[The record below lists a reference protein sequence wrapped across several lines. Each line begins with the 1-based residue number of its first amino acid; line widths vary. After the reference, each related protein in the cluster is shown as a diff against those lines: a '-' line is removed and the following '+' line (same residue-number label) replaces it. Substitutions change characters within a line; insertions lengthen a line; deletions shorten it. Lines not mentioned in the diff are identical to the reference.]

1 MLKCQKEIRDKRGAC
16 DLVFYFIALLTVVL
30 DQISKWIV
38 LNKMDLYQSIPI
50 IEGWFHFTSTRNQ
63 GAAFSILQGQRWF
76 FIVLT
81 LFVVAFISYYLYRI
95 HKTQKLFS
103 FSLALIL
110 GGAIGNLIDRSRF
123 GEVVDFIDV
132 RIINFAVF
140 NIADS
145 AIVIG
150 VILMLWDIFINK
162 NESFLS

>member
-1 MLKCQKEIRDKRGAC
+1 LIY
-16 DLVFYFIALLTVVL
+16 YFISILVVVL
-30 DQISKWIV
+30 DHLSKWIV

-50 IEGWFHFTSTRNQ
+50 IEGWFHFTSTRNR

-81 LFVVAFISYYLYRI
+81 LFVVAFIGYYLYRI

-103 FSLALIL
+103 LSLALIL
-110 GGAIGNLIDRSRF
+110 GGAIGNLIDRVRF

-145 AIVIG
+145 AITIG
-150 VILMLWDIFINK
+150 VILMLWDVFINK
-162 NESFLS
+162 NESFLK